1 MRKLLLILLIIS
13 FAAMAVATVL
23 TVSGVGP
30 AAAGENTLP
39 DPVGTVDKVYYVFS
53 GGQITDIKV
62 DITWSTG
69 LPAGTYT
76 IRVEAVDTD
85 VSPPNVLAS
94 GETTETNP
102 TGTVTYTIDLSP
114 DLGFSGIQDFD
125 TVRVYIVQTA

>member
-13 FAAMAVATVL
+13 LAAAAFATVL
-23 TVSGVGP
+23 QVSGVGP

-53 GGQITDIKV
+53 GGQITH
-62 DITWSTG
+62 ITVEVSWSV
-69 LPAGTYT
+69 ASGTYT
-76 IRVEAVDTD
+76 IGVEAVDTD

-102 TGTVTYTIDLSP
+102 TGTATYTIPLSSS
-114 DLGFSGIQDFD
+114 LGFQKIQAFD